1 MSYDYPR
8 DAFIVSAAAAYS
20 PDSQVFI
27 SYGTQTNDSLLQM
40 YGFVEQVCGW
50 VGVGVCLTRGG
61 NR

>member
-40 YGFVEQVCGW
+40 YGFVEQVGVCLCGSGW
-50 VGVGVCLTRGG
+50 VGGVSA
-61 NR
+61 